1 MTDLLA
7 QEEELQEKYKMG
19 VLLKEKQLTRN
30 VEQRAKIQLV
40 NSITPFIDR
49 MMHEIDV
56 LSTKKETPERSAE
69 RYQYLMELTGKI
81 NEYNDVLTRWIEM
94 RQGDL
99 QLKIESFP
107 LQPLLT

>member
-1 MTDLLA
+1 
-7 QEEELQEKYKMG
+7 
-19 VLLKEKQLTRN
+19 
-30 VEQRAKIQLV
+30 
-40 NSITPFIDR
+40 
-49 MMHEIDV
+49 
-56 LSTKKETPERSAE
+56 
-69 RYQYLMELTGKI
+69 MELTGKI